1 MDSQSYTKVKNA
13 IQQLFDSTTK
23 SQQQQTDAGT
33 KADLEARVIF
43 ISSLFPETGTTTMD
57 IHLKAMIGMEICRVI
72 EELSPNRNSNPNA
85 KKLIIPVGIPG
96 SGKSSLVELYQDE
109 HTLKLDADYM
119 REQIFNSVF
128 AFFYNGETI
137 DFSNPN
143 QKIKDIYK
151 PMIIDKV
158 KNLVN
163 FGIFEDKKIE
173 EVKSL
178 FDDEKTNKYCQGGTE
193 GYCHSKVF
201 FAENAKDNKKQAELF
216 LPSAFDICLL
226 YCKEFNKNFIYDSPN
241 CELHFRNNL
250 MIRANRIGDFKE
262 AVISVLLPDLSKI
275 EEQLINRNQ
284 SGIRE
289 TPIPINNFNEYFKI
303 ADTQTTEL
311 QIHEV
316 IKKKLHNKARLEK
329 AAKEAKAAAKE
340 TKADAEKAAAKAA
353 EKAVKAA
360 AEDIYYY
367 YKDKYNILSYDLYT
381 LFKYLYES
389 LGASQAYG
397 SPKISEYDIKDFNIF
412 EGKIKLEFKIFTAN
426 TDTEGK
432 KILKKYVP
440 PYTPPVSGEHTK
452 SHDVYGKKFR
462 EETKFGPFDNAGG
475 KKTKK
480 RKSNK
485 IKTKRKKG
493 KRKMIRPTK
502 TKRKRRTKRR

>member
-1 MDSQSYTKVKNA
+1 MDSQSYTKVKDA

-23 SQQQQTDAGT
+23 SQQQEKDAAGIQ
-33 KADLEARVIF
+33 DLEERVKF
-43 ISSLFPETGTTTMD
+43 VSSLFPEPGTTTMD
-57 IHLKAMIGMEICRVI
+57 IHLKAMIGMNICRVI
-72 EELSPNRNSNPNA
+72 EELSPNGNSNPNA

-119 REQIFNSVF
+119 REKIFNSVF
-128 AFFYNGETI
+128 AFFYNDETI
-137 DFSNPN
+137 DFSKPNPE
-143 QKIKDIYK
+143 IKHIYK

-163 FGIFEDKKIE
+163 FGIHNDENIE
-173 EVKSL
+173 KVKR
-178 FDDEKTNKYCQGGTE
+178 FFHDEKTNMYCKVGTE

-201 FAENAKDNKKQAELF
+201 FAENAKDHLQAELF

-275 EEQLINRNQ
+275 EEQLRNRNQ

-311 QIHEV
+311 QIHEG
-316 IKKKLHNKARLEK
+316 IKKKLKKHEEITDKRKKGNS
-329 AAKEAKAAAKE
+329 AKE
-340 TKADAEKAAAKAA
+340 
-353 EKAVKAA
+353 
-360 AEDIYYY
+360 IYEY
-367 YKDKYNILSYDLYT
+367 YKDKYDILSYDLYK
-381 LFKYLYES
+381 LFNYLYKS
-389 LGASQAYG
+389 LGPYNAYG
-397 SPKISEYDIKDFNIF
+397 SPKKSEYDINDFVPFGGNIQ
-412 EGKIKLEFKIFTAN
+412 LEFKIFTAN

-432 KILKKYVP
+432 NILKEYVP
-440 PYTPPVSGEHTK
+440 PHTPPASIGTYAAA
-452 SHDVYGKKFR
+452 YGKKIR
-462 EETKFGPFDNAGG
+462 GEKFGVFDGG

>member
-23 SQQQQTDAGT
+23 SQQQEIDAGSIT
-33 KADLEARVIF
+33 GLKARVEF
-43 ISSLFPETGTTTMD
+43 ISSLFPEPGTTTMD
-57 IHLKAMIGMEICRVI
+57 IHLKAMIGMEICSVI
-72 EELSPNRNSNPNA
+72 EELSPNRNRNPNA

-96 SGKSSLVELYQDE
+96 SGKSSLVKLYEDE

-119 REQIFNSVF
+119 REKIFNFVF
-128 AFFYNGETI
+128 EFFFKEPVK
-137 DFSNPN
+137 FEEPAS
-143 QKIKDIYK
+143 KDIQDMYK
-151 PMIIDKV
+151 PKIIDPLKS
-158 KNLVN
+158 LVN

-226 YCKEFNKNFIYDSPN
+226 YCNEFNKNFIYDSPN

-262 AVISVLLPDLSKI
+262 AVISVLLPDISTTDKQIRL
-275 EEQLINRNQ
+275 RNN
-284 SGIRE
+284 SGIRQ
-289 TPIPINNFNEYFKI
+289 TPVPINNFNEYFKI
-303 ADTQTTEL
+303 ADNQAKEL

-426 TDTEGK
+426 TDQEGN
-432 KILKKYVP
+432 KILKEYVP
-440 PYTPPVSGEHTK
+440 PHTPPASLGTYATA
-452 SHDVYGKKFR
+452 YGKKF
-462 EETKFGPFDNAGG
+462 TGTNFGRFDGG